1 MAAKFDG
8 ILGLGFQDIS
18 VGYAVPVWYL
28 LIFRLLASISVI
40 ILFSMSL

>member
-28 LIFRLLASISVI
+28 LIFKLLASISVI
-40 ILFSMSL
+40 ILLSLSI